1 MQKKNSLFNVGHE
14 VSFWTFKRTILR
26 PFLEKTISKNRV
38 LEVWNFIFLSLHV
51 RVYFFKN
58 WNYHLYERLI
68 FIHNWKKKYFRL
80 TLYLL
85 VCIVSQRS
93 TDYRRSKLILLINA
107 AVASLIDCNLIIFF
121 FWFSLKKLKFFP
133 SQTTNN

>member
-1 MQKKNSLFNVGHE
+1 MQKKNSFFNVGHE

-38 LEVWNFIFLSLHV
+38 LEVWNFILLSLHV

-93 TDYRRSKLILLINA
+93 TDYRRSQTLKVFHLSYFKYVLQIT
-107 AVASLIDCNLIIFF
+107 
-121 FWFSLKKLKFFP
+121 FSLFQFISSKIFKIVIF
-133 SQTTNN
+133 N